1 MARLEPAAAARD
13 ESAQNSASAA
23 LLFSKGVQRFQ
34 AGQLIEAM
42 DFYQKALTAD
52 PKHIGSLHHLGLIAI
67 QIGRPEVAVDMVGRA
82 LALNERNADLHQ
94 DMGFALVAL
103 DRIADAV
110 EHAERALALKPDCVN
125 AHLLLGDVFLK
136 QHKLDEAISSYKQAL
151 ALDPTHAGA
160 HNNIG
165 AAFFGRG
172 HLNEAAQ
179 SFKEAIRLKPDVATA
194 YRDLAIIYILGGD
207 ASQALNVV
215 MQGLQAIE
223 TPSLKIMFVR
233 CLTTTTSFSDS
244 DALRHYIVR
253 ALSEPW
259 GHPAG
264 IVPPATALVKLTP
277 PIKRCLDRASA
288 SWPAR
293 LSCEDL
299 FGSDD
304 LRAAASDRL
313 LRALLQSS
321 HIHDIEMER
330 FLTLARSALLEAATT
345 ASTPNGNGDAVLTF
359 CCMLARQCFVNEHVF
374 AYAADEQAKVETL
387 RDQVAAAL
395 RSGDAIAP
403 LTLAI
408 IASYQPLYSI
418 PGFEA
423 LLARSWSGD
432 VDDLLTQQV
441 REPLAERALRSNVPL
456 LTPIENDVSVAV
468 RNQYEE
474 SPYPRWV
481 KYSGHDVAHSV
492 DERMRR
498 DFSHS
503 RYRPIERAD
512 GLDVLIA
519 GCGTGLQAIMTAS
532 QYSGVRIL
540 AVDLSLAS
548 ICYGSYRSQALG
560 LKNIEYGQ
568 ADILKLGTLN
578 RQFDFIA
585 STGVL
590 HHLAEPLEGWRILLS
605 MLRPNGIMH
614 IALYSELARADVVAT
629 RDFIATRGYKA
640 TIEDIR
646 RCRQDILALDESP
659 ERAIVK
665 RADFYCTSNCRDLLF
680 HVQEHRFHD
689 PPDQG
694 FSRRQRA

>member
-1 MARLEPAAAARD
+1 
-13 ESAQNSASAA
+13 
-23 LLFSKGVQRFQ
+23 
-34 AGQLIEAM
+34 
-42 DFYQKALTAD
+42 
-52 PKHIGSLHHLGLIAI
+52 
-67 QIGRPEVAVDMVGRA
+67 
-82 LALNERNADLHQ
+82 
-94 DMGFALVAL
+94 
-103 DRIADAV
+103 
-110 EHAERALALKPDCVN
+110 
-125 AHLLLGDVFLK
+125 
-136 QHKLDEAISSYKQAL
+136 
-151 ALDPTHAGA
+151 
-160 HNNIG
+160 
-165 AAFFGRG
+165 
-172 HLNEAAQ
+172 
-179 SFKEAIRLKPDVATA
+179 
-194 YRDLAIIYILGGD
+194 
-207 ASQALNVV
+207 
-215 MQGLQAIE
+215 
-223 TPSLKIMFVR
+223 
-233 CLTTTTSFSDS
+233 
-244 DALRHYIVR
+244 
-253 ALSEPW
+253 
-259 GHPAG
+259 
-264 IVPPATALVKLTP
+264 
-277 PIKRCLDRASA
+277 
-288 SWPAR
+288 
-293 LSCEDL
+293 
-299 FGSDD
+299 
-304 LRAAASDRL
+304 
-313 LRALLQSS
+313 
-321 HIHDIEMER
+321 
-330 FLTLARSALLEAATT
+330 
-345 ASTPNGNGDAVLTF
+345 
-359 CCMLARQCFVNEHVF
+359 MLARQCFVNEHVF

-395 RSGDAIAP
+395 RSGDTIAP

-481 KYSGHDVAHSV
+481 KYSGYDVAHSV

-503 RYRPIERAD
+503 RYRPIGRAD

-532 QYSGVRIL
+532 QYTGVRIL

-568 ADILKLGTLN
+568 ADILKLGTLD

-590 HHLAEPLEGWRILLS
+590 HHLADPLEGWRILLS

-646 RCRQDILALDESP
+646 RCRQDILALDEVAGKGHRQES
-659 ERAIVK
+659 R
-665 RADFYCTSNCRDLLF
+665 FLL
-680 HVQEHRFHD
+680 HQQLPRPPVPRPGAPFHD